1 MHVPFAGTGSA
12 SAFPAPSVGKAPA
25 FSPAL
30 RRHLFGTPPA
40 PFRHRFGLLPP
51 AFFPP
56 LRHFL
61 RHSAGIFSAPR
72 RHLSGTVSGSFRRH
86 FFRRSGIF
94 SAAPQ
99 VLSQHLP
106 PAFPGHPAGI
116 FSGTFPGT
124 APASFPTLRRYPA
137 DATGVFRRLH
147 LGLGA
152 PQAPSSPNLPSR
164 LLRHRRHPA
173 EAPSRSGRTDLGSAA
188 EGPRNQLQKRL
199 SCSGSITSSTSPL
212 ARSISKSTPPPPV
225 LGRPVVEISPPR
237 GSAARR
243 LPVWA
248 PVEAPV

>member
-51 AFFPP
+51 AF
-56 LRHFL
+56 
-61 RHSAGIFSAPR
+61 
-72 RHLSGTVSGSFRRH
+72 SGHRF
-86 FFRRSGIF
+86 GIF

-188 EGPRNQLQKRL
+188 EGSRNQLQKRL

-243 LPVWA
+243 LPV
-248 PVEAPV
+248 

>member
-51 AFFPP
+51 AF
-56 LRHFL
+56 
-61 RHSAGIFSAPR
+61 
-72 RHLSGTVSGSFRRH
+72 SGHRF
-86 FFRRSGIF
+86 GIF

-137 DATGVFRRLH
+137 DATGVFRQLH

-243 LPVWA
+243 LPIWA

>member
-1 MHVPFAGTGSA
+1 MHVPFAGSGSA

-40 PFRHRFGLLPP
+40 SFRHRFGLLPP
-51 AFFPP
+51 AF
-56 LRHFL
+56 
-61 RHSAGIFSAPR
+61 
-72 RHLSGTVSGSFRRH
+72 SGH
-86 FFRRSGIF
+86 RSGIF

-137 DATGVFRRLH
+137 DATGVFHRLH

>member
-1 MHVPFAGTGSA
+1 MHVPFAGSGSA

-51 AFFPP
+51 AF
-56 LRHFL
+56 
-61 RHSAGIFSAPR
+61 
-72 RHLSGTVSGSFRRH
+72 SGH
-86 FFRRSGIF
+86 RSGIF

-137 DATGVFRRLH
+137 DATGVFHRLH

>member
-51 AFFPP
+51 AF
-56 LRHFL
+56 
-61 RHSAGIFSAPR
+61 
-72 RHLSGTVSGSFRRH
+72 SGH
-86 FFRRSGIF
+86 RSGIF

-124 APASFPTLRRYPA
+124 APASVPTLRRYPA

>member
-1 MHVPFAGTGSA
+1 LHVPFAGTGSA
-12 SAFPAPSVGKAPA
+12 SAFPAPSAGKAPA

-51 AFFPP
+51 AF
-56 LRHFL
+56 
-61 RHSAGIFSAPR
+61 
-72 RHLSGTVSGSFRRH
+72 SGH
-86 FFRRSGIF
+86 RSGIF

>member
-12 SAFPAPSVGKAPA
+12 SAFPAPSAGKAPA

-51 AFFPP
+51 AF
-56 LRHFL
+56 
-61 RHSAGIFSAPR
+61 
-72 RHLSGTVSGSFRRH
+72 SGH
-86 FFRRSGIF
+86 RSGIF

-243 LPVWA
+243 LPVWT

>member
-1 MHVPFAGTGSA
+1 MHVPFAGSGSA

-30 RRHLFGTPPA
+30 RRHLFGT
-40 PFRHRFGLLPP
+40 
-51 AFFPP
+51 
-56 LRHFL
+56 
-61 RHSAGIFSAPR
+61 
-72 RHLSGTVSGSFRRH
+72 VSGSFRRH
-86 FFRRSGIF
+86 F
-94 SAAPQ
+94 
-99 VLSQHLP
+99 
-106 PAFPGHPAGI
+106 
-116 FSGTFPGT
+116 PGT
-124 APASFPTLRRYPA
+124 APAFFPPLRRYSASTFRRHFPAPRRRPAVTSSPASFPTLRRYPA

-173 EAPSRSGRTDLGSAA
+173 EAPNRSGRTDLGSAA

-212 ARSISKSTPPPPV
+212 VRSISKSTPPPPV

>member
-30 RRHLFGTPPA
+30 RRHLFGTPLA

-56 LRHFL
+56 LRHF
-61 RHSAGIFSAPR
+61 
-72 RHLSGTVSGSFRRH
+72 
-86 FFRRSGIF
+86 FRRSGIF
-94 SAAPQ
+94 SD
-99 VLSQHLP
+99 
-106 PAFPGHPAGI
+106 
-116 FSGTFPGT
+116 

>member
-1 MHVPFAGTGSA
+1 MHVPFAGTALPRLFRRLPSA
-12 SAFPAPSVGKAPA
+12 K
-25 FSPAL
+25 
-30 RRHLFGTPPA
+30 
-40 PFRHRFGLLPP
+40 
-51 AFFPP
+51 

-86 FFRRSGIF
+86 F
-94 SAAPQ
+94 
-99 VLSQHLP
+99 
-106 PAFPGHPAGI
+106 
-116 FSGTFPGT
+116 PGT
-124 APASFPTLRRYPA
+124 APAFFPPLRRYSA
-137 DATGVFRRLH
+137 STFRRH
-147 LGLGA
+147 FPGTPPASFPA
-152 PQAPSSPNLPSR
+152 PFRAP
-164 LLRHRRHPA
+164 LRHLFRRSAGTRPTPPASSAGFISGLASRRRPAGISRRPAGTFSAPRRHPA

>member
-12 SAFPAPSVGKAPA
+12 SAFPAPSAGKAPA

-51 AFFPP
+51 AF
-56 LRHFL
+56 
-61 RHSAGIFSAPR
+61 
-72 RHLSGTVSGSFRRH
+72 SGH
-86 FFRRSGIF
+86 RSGIF

-243 LPVWA
+243 LPV
-248 PVEAPV
+248 

>member
-12 SAFPAPSVGKAPA
+12 SAFPAPSAGKAPA

-40 PFRHRFGLLPP
+40 SFRHRFGLLPP
-51 AFFPP
+51 AF
-56 LRHFL
+56 
-61 RHSAGIFSAPR
+61 
-72 RHLSGTVSGSFRRH
+72 SGH
-86 FFRRSGIF
+86 RSGIF

-116 FSGTFPGT
+116 FSGTFPDT
-124 APASFPTLRRYPA
+124 APASFPPLRRYPA

>member
-1 MHVPFAGTGSA
+1 MHVPFAGTALPRLFRRLPSA
-12 SAFPAPSVGKAPA
+12 K
-25 FSPAL
+25 
-30 RRHLFGTPPA
+30 
-40 PFRHRFGLLPP
+40 
-51 AFFPP
+51 

-61 RHSAGIFSAPR
+61 RHPAGIFSAPR

-86 FFRRSGIF
+86 F
-94 SAAPQ
+94 
-99 VLSQHLP
+99 
-106 PAFPGHPAGI
+106 
-116 FSGTFPGT
+116 PGT
-124 APASFPTLRRYPA
+124 APAFFPPLRRYSASTFRRHFPAPRRRPAVTSSPASFPTLRRYPA

>member
-40 PFRHRFGLLPP
+40 SFRHRFGLLPP
-51 AFFPP
+51 AF
-56 LRHFL
+56 
-61 RHSAGIFSAPR
+61 
-72 RHLSGTVSGSFRRH
+72 SGH
-86 FFRRSGIF
+86 RSGIF

-173 EAPSRSGRTDLGSAA
+173 EAPNRSGRTDLGSAA

>member
-51 AFFPP
+51 AF
-56 LRHFL
+56 
-61 RHSAGIFSAPR
+61 
-72 RHLSGTVSGSFRRH
+72 SGH
-86 FFRRSGIF
+86 RSGIF

-212 ARSISKSTPPPPV
+212 ARSISKSTLPPPV

>member
-12 SAFPAPSVGKAPA
+12 SDFPAPSVGKAPA

-51 AFFPP
+51 AF
-56 LRHFL
+56 
-61 RHSAGIFSAPR
+61 
-72 RHLSGTVSGSFRRH
+72 SGH
-86 FFRRSGIF
+86 RSGIF

-173 EAPSRSGRTDLGSAA
+173 EAPNRSGRTDLGSAA

>member
-12 SAFPAPSVGKAPA
+12 SAFPAPSAGKAPA

-30 RRHLFGTPPA
+30 RQHLFGTPPA

-51 AFFPP
+51 AF
-56 LRHFL
+56 
-61 RHSAGIFSAPR
+61 
-72 RHLSGTVSGSFRRH
+72 SGH
-86 FFRRSGIF
+86 RSGIF

-173 EAPSRSGRTDLGSAA
+173 EAPSRNGRTDLGSAA

>member
-40 PFRHRFGLLPP
+40 SFRHRFGLLPP
-51 AFFPP
+51 AF
-56 LRHFL
+56 
-61 RHSAGIFSAPR
+61 
-72 RHLSGTVSGSFRRH
+72 SGH
-86 FFRRSGIF
+86 RSGIF

>member
-40 PFRHRFGLLPP
+40 PFRHRFVLLPP
-51 AFFPP
+51 AF
-56 LRHFL
+56 
-61 RHSAGIFSAPR
+61 
-72 RHLSGTVSGSFRRH
+72 SGH
-86 FFRRSGIF
+86 RSGIF

-106 PAFPGHPAGI
+106 PTFPGHPAGI

-243 LPVWA
+243 LPV
-248 PVEAPV
+248 

>member
-1 MHVPFAGTGSA
+1 MHVPFAGSGSA

-51 AFFPP
+51 AF
-56 LRHFL
+56 
-61 RHSAGIFSAPR
+61 
-72 RHLSGTVSGSFRRH
+72 SGH
-86 FFRRSGIF
+86 RSGIF

>member
-51 AFFPP
+51 AF
-56 LRHFL
+56 
-61 RHSAGIFSAPR
+61 
-72 RHLSGTVSGSFRRH
+72 SGH
-86 FFRRSGIF
+86 RSGIF

-106 PAFPGHPAGI
+106 PTFPGHPAGI

-137 DATGVFRRLH
+137 DATGVFHRLH

>member
-51 AFFPP
+51 AF
-56 LRHFL
+56 
-61 RHSAGIFSAPR
+61 
-72 RHLSGTVSGSFRRH
+72 SGH
-86 FFRRSGIF
+86 RSGIF

-243 LPVWA
+243 LPVWT

>member
-1 MHVPFAGTGSA
+1 MHVPFAGTALPRLFRRLPSA
-12 SAFPAPSVGKAPA
+12 K
-25 FSPAL
+25 
-30 RRHLFGTPPA
+30 
-40 PFRHRFGLLPP
+40 
-51 AFFPP
+51 

-86 FFRRSGIF
+86 F
-94 SAAPQ
+94 
-99 VLSQHLP
+99 
-106 PAFPGHPAGI
+106 
-116 FSGTFPGT
+116 PGT
-124 APASFPTLRRYPA
+124 APAFFPPLRRYSASTFRRHFPAPRRRPAVTSSPASFPTLRRYPA

>member
-30 RRHLFGTPPA
+30 RRHLFGTLPA

-51 AFFPP
+51 AF
-56 LRHFL
+56 
-61 RHSAGIFSAPR
+61 
-72 RHLSGTVSGSFRRH
+72 SGH
-86 FFRRSGIF
+86 RSGIF
-94 SAAPQ
+94 SDAPQ

>member
-51 AFFPP
+51 AF
-56 LRHFL
+56 
-61 RHSAGIFSAPR
+61 
-72 RHLSGTVSGSFRRH
+72 SGH
-86 FFRRSGIF
+86 RSGIF
-94 SAAPQ
+94 SAVPQ

-116 FSGTFPGT
+116 FSGTFPGTAPGT

-164 LLRHRRHPA
+164 LLRHHRHPA

-225 LGRPVVEISPPR
+225 LGRPVVEISPTR

>member
-12 SAFPAPSVGKAPA
+12 SAFPAPSAGKAPA

-40 PFRHRFGLLPP
+40 PFRHRFGLL
-51 AFFPP
+51 
-56 LRHFL
+56 
-61 RHSAGIFSAPR
+61 S
-72 RHLSGTVSGSFRRH
+72 
-86 FFRRSGIF
+86 
-94 SAAPQ
+94 
-99 VLSQHLP
+99 

>member
-12 SAFPAPSVGKAPA
+12 SAFPAPSAGKAPA

-51 AFFPP
+51 AF
-56 LRHFL
+56 
-61 RHSAGIFSAPR
+61 
-72 RHLSGTVSGSFRRH
+72 SGH
-86 FFRRSGIF
+86 RSGIF

>member
-1 MHVPFAGTGSA
+1 MHVPFASSGSA
-12 SAFPAPSVGKAPA
+12 SAFPAPSAGIFSGLASRRRPAGIFRRPADAPP
-25 FSPAL
+25 SRL
-30 RRHLFGTPPA
+30 LRHLFGTPPA
-40 PFRHRFGLLPP
+40 PFRHRFGLIPP
-51 AFFPP
+51 AF
-56 LRHFL
+56 
-61 RHSAGIFSAPR
+61 
-72 RHLSGTVSGSFRRH
+72 SGH
-86 FFRRSGIF
+86 RSGIF

-243 LPVWA
+243 LPV
-248 PVEAPV
+248 

>member
-30 RRHLFGTPPA
+30 RRHLFGTLPA

-51 AFFPP
+51 AF
-56 LRHFL
+56 
-61 RHSAGIFSAPR
+61 
-72 RHLSGTVSGSFRRH
+72 SGH
-86 FFRRSGIF
+86 RSGIF

>member
-1 MHVPFAGTGSA
+1 MHVPFAGSGSA

-51 AFFPP
+51 AF
-56 LRHFL
+56 
-61 RHSAGIFSAPR
+61 
-72 RHLSGTVSGSFRRH
+72 SGH
-86 FFRRSGIF
+86 RSGIF

-124 APASFPTLRRYPA
+124 APAFFPTLRRYPA

-243 LPVWA
+243 LPVWT

>member
-1 MHVPFAGTGSA
+1 MQVPFAGTGSA
-12 SAFPAPSVGKAPA
+12 SAFPAPSAGKAPA

-51 AFFPP
+51 AF
-56 LRHFL
+56 
-61 RHSAGIFSAPR
+61 
-72 RHLSGTVSGSFRRH
+72 SGH
-86 FFRRSGIF
+86 RSGIF

>member
-1 MHVPFAGTGSA
+1 MQVPFAGTGSA
-12 SAFPAPSVGKAPA
+12 SAFPAPSAGKAPA

-51 AFFPP
+51 AFPGHP
-56 LRHFL
+56 
-61 RHSAGIFSAPR
+61 A
-72 RHLSGTVSGSFRRH
+72 
-86 FFRRSGIF
+86 GIF

>member
-40 PFRHRFGLLPP
+40 
-51 AFFPP
+51 
-56 LRHFL
+56 
-61 RHSAGIFSAPR
+61 FSG
-72 RHLSGTVSGSFRRH
+72 H
-86 FFRRSGIF
+86 RSGIF

-106 PAFPGHPAGI
+106 PAFPGHSAGI
-116 FSGTFPGT
+116 FSAPRRHLSGTVSG
-124 APASFPTLRRYPA
+124 S
-137 DATGVFRRLH
+137 FRRLH

-164 LLRHRRHPA
+164 LLRHRWHPA

-243 LPVWA
+243 LPV
-248 PVEAPV
+248 

>member
-1 MHVPFAGTGSA
+1 MHVPFAGSGSA

-40 PFRHRFGLLPP
+40 SFRHRFGLLPP
-51 AFFPP
+51 AF
-56 LRHFL
+56 
-61 RHSAGIFSAPR
+61 
-72 RHLSGTVSGSFRRH
+72 SGQ
-86 FFRRSGIF
+86 RSGIF

>member
-51 AFFPP
+51 AF
-56 LRHFL
+56 
-61 RHSAGIFSAPR
+61 
-72 RHLSGTVSGSFRRH
+72 SGH
-86 FFRRSGIF
+86 RSGIF

>member
-51 AFFPP
+51 AF
-56 LRHFL
+56 
-61 RHSAGIFSAPR
+61 
-72 RHLSGTVSGSFRRH
+72 SGH
-86 FFRRSGIF
+86 RSGIF
-94 SAAPQ
+94 SDAPQ
-99 VLSQHLP
+99 VPGQHLP

-124 APASFPTLRRYPA
+124 APGTAPASFPTLRRYPA
-137 DATGVFRRLH
+137 DATCVFRRLH

>member
-30 RRHLFGTPPA
+30 RRHLFGTLPA

-51 AFFPP
+51 AF
-56 LRHFL
+56 
-61 RHSAGIFSAPR
+61 
-72 RHLSGTVSGSFRRH
+72 SGH
-86 FFRRSGIF
+86 RSGIF

-152 PQAPSSPNLPSR
+152 PQTPSSPNLPSR

>member
-40 PFRHRFGLLPP
+40 SFRHRFGLLPP
-51 AFFPP
+51 AF
-56 LRHFL
+56 
-61 RHSAGIFSAPR
+61 
-72 RHLSGTVSGSFRRH
+72 SGH
-86 FFRRSGIF
+86 RSGIF

-99 VLSQHLP
+99 VLSQHLR

>member
-1 MHVPFAGTGSA
+1 MHVPFAGPGSA

-51 AFFPP
+51 AF
-56 LRHFL
+56 
-61 RHSAGIFSAPR
+61 
-72 RHLSGTVSGSFRRH
+72 SGH
-86 FFRRSGIF
+86 RSGIF